1 MNLAFAIVSLFPN
14 GGLQRDCM
22 AIARLL
28 DAQGH
33 KVTILTS
40 RVAGDVGGDIRV
52 EVLPVRAWTNHG
64 RNASFS
70 REIARRGAGQFDRV
84 VGFDKLEGLDILY
97 CADPPIAQRY
107 GGRVTRYLPR
117 GRKLTALERA
127 CFAPEATTKL
137 LLLLSQPQVD
147 AYRSAWSTPTERITL
162 LPPTIDAARRKPQ
175 LRTDGTRKWLREE
188 MAIGDNVTLWLAVG
202 SQLLVKGI
210 DRTLEALGSFAG
222 ARLAVAGVGASSK
235 AGRRLLRLAE
245 KSGVRDRV
253 RLLGMREDI
262 AELMAAADL
271 LVHPARTE
279 TTGTVILEALVNGL
293 PVVASAVCGYAEHVT
308 RANAGI
314 VLPEPFSPSGFVAR
328 LQEAQ
333 DGMLRGQWSLNAIRY
348 GETAD
353 LYRGLSRAASI
364 VAGGA

>member
-1 MNLAFAIVSLFPN
+1 MNLAFAIVSLFPH

-33 KVTILTS
+33 KVTIFTS
-40 RVAGDVGGDIRV
+40 QVTGDVGGDIRV

-64 RNASFS
+64 RNFGFS
-70 REIARRGAGQFDRV
+70 KEIAWRGGGTFDRV

-97 CADPPIAQRY
+97 CADPPVAPRY
-107 GGRVTRYLPR
+107 QSGLARLLPR

-127 CFAPEATTKL
+127 SFAREAATR

-147 AYRSAWSTPTERITL
+147 AYRAAWDTQLDRITL
-162 LPPTIDAARRKPQ
+162 LPPTISAARRKPQ

-188 MAIGDNVTLWLAVG
+188 MALGANGWLWLAVG
-202 SQLLVKGI
+202 SQVRVKGI
-210 DRTLEALGSFAG
+210 DRTLEALDSFTD
-222 ARLAVAGVGASSK
+222 ARLAVAGISASSK
-235 AGRRLLRLAE
+235 AGRKLLRLAG
-245 KSGVRDRV
+245 KFGVRDRV
-253 RLLGMREDI
+253 RLLGVREDI
-262 AELMAAADL
+262 PELMAASDL

-293 PVVASAVCGYAEHVT
+293 PVVASAICGYAGHVT
-308 RANAGI
+308 LANAGA
-314 VLPEPFSPSGFVAR
+314 VLAEPYSQSDLVAKLR
-328 LQEAQ
+328 QAQ
-333 DGMLRGQWSLNAIRY
+333 DAKLRARWSESAVRY

-364 VAGGA
+364 IAGGA